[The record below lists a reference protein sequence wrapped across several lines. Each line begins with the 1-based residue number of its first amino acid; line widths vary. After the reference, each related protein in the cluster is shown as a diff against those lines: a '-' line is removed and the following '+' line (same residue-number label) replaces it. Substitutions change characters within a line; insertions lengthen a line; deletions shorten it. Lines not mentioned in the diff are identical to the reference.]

1 MCSSECATVKL
12 RSIICI
18 HRHFRVEVTRS
29 KTTSVYLLYRTPR
42 NSGEN
47 SNGKFIPV
55 EIFRMKGNTIRGIT
69 FFPFLPKR
77 PKFSVPFV
85 WITSARLKV
94 ERKQKIY
101 RYIVNGKTQS
111 RWCFRCQKNYQ
122 YHLTEIF
129 HRNFPINC
137 KRSIKQ

>member
-1 MCSSECATVKL
+1 ME
-12 RSIICI
+12 
-18 HRHFRVEVTRS
+18 
-29 KTTSVYLLYRTPR
+29 
-42 NSGEN
+42 
-47 SNGKFIPV
+47 KFIPV

-101 RYIVNGKTQS
+101 RYIVNGK
-111 RWCFRCQKNYQ
+111 NYQ